1 MTHRTI
7 HGTGKNLRTFLYV
20 KDVAKAFDLIL
31 HKGKPFEL
39 YNIAGKSEVSVYE
52 VAKEIW
58 KLMKKEG
65 DVDDHIV
72 YVRDREFNDFR
83 YAIDG
88 RKLEEMGWKATT
100 SFEDGMKETGSL
112 WRLRLCVVEWYLS
125 HPHQWENYEAA
136 LDAHPTLANQYVN
149 PMVL

>member
-1 MTHRTI
+1 MIRTL

-31 HKGKPFEL
+31 HKGKTFEL
-39 YNIAGKSEVSVYE
+39 YNIAGKNEVSVYD

-65 DVDDHIV
+65 NVDDHIV
-72 YVRDREFNDFR
+72 YVRDREFNDYR
-83 YAIDG
+83 YAING
-88 RKLEEMGWKATT
+88 EKLEKMGWKATT
-100 SFEDGMKETGSL
+100 TFEEGMKETGRYEMSV
-112 WRLRLCVVEWYLS
+112 WIVVEWYMA

-136 LDAHPTLANQYVN
+136 LDAHPTLANAYTS